1 MKNGN
6 KTLALSIT
14 SFQILCFVPIFQ
26 FPLPRARYRRSPA
39 VLVTLRGQRTM
50 VTNPCIA
57 VFVIGSNVDKGLVPY
72 YMKFSRHVN
81 FANFAIQKIAKL
93 K

>member
-6 KTLALSIT
+6 KTLELSIT
-14 SFQILCFVPIFQ
+14 SFQILCFVPVFQ
-26 FPLPRARYRRSPA
+26 CPLPRARYRRSPA

-57 VFVIGSNVDKGLVPY
+57 VFVIGSNVDGWMVMRFTVKTQG
-72 YMKFSRHVN
+72 
-81 FANFAIQKIAKL
+81 
-93 K
+93 